1 MVMLKKIY
9 RLGRCTNVAQS
20 IQVYKETSYTIVQK
34 FQGIN
39 KSIFLKKIKK
49 TIRFVNGKS
58 CKSFPL
64 FFLNFVFYKVVFIL
78 FYVHECFASI
88 KLDHVVY

>member
-1 MVMLKKIY
+1 MLKKIY

-39 KSIFLKKIKK
+39 KSIFFKKKK
-49 TIRFVNGKS
+49 K
-58 CKSFPL
+58 P
-64 FFLNFVFYKVVFIL
+64 
-78 FYVHECFASI
+78 YV
-88 KLDHVVY
+88 L